1 MNHEQVIVTGAGS
14 GLGREFVKL
23 FLADGAS
30 VLAVSLRADELEA
43 LRVDCNAGD
52 RLHTLVLDLSKH
64 DAAEAL
70 VAHCGANNVV
80 VDTLVNN
87 AGFACFGDVVDTDPA
102 RLENMIMLNV
112 VTLTK
117 LSTLFGKQMQQ
128 RGRGNILNVGSTA
141 GMMATVRFAA
151 YGASKAY
158 VNQFSYALR
167 AELAP
172 TVNVTCLTPG
182 AVSTK
187 FAEAA
192 RIDAFDKPSVLKHW
206 FAAGKASSP
215 VDVARAG
222 YRGMRERKAQ
232 VLVGLGSTSAWL
244 ASRLLPPSLIPRL
257 VKHF

>member
-1 MNHEQVIVTGAGS
+1 VSTEQVIVTGAGS
-14 GLGREFVKL
+14 GIGREFVKL
-23 FLADGAS
+23 FLADAAS
-30 VLAVSLRADELEA
+30 VLAVSLRADELDA
-43 LRVDCNAGD
+43 LRIDCNAGD
-52 RLHTLVLDLSKH
+52 RLRTLVLDLSKH

-70 VAHCGANNVV
+70 VEHCATNDII

-87 AGFACFGDVVDTDPA
+87 AGFACFGDVVDSDA
-102 RLENMIMLNV
+102 LRLENMIMLNV

-117 LSTLFGKQMQQ
+117 LSTLFGRQMKQ

-151 YGASKAY
+151 YGASKAF

-192 RIDAFDKPSVLKHW
+192 GIDEFHRPSLLKHW
-206 FAAGKASSP
+206 FATGKASSP

-222 YRGMRERKAQ
+222 YRGLRAGEAQ

>member
-1 MNHEQVIVTGAGS
+1 MSEQVIVTGAGS

-23 FLADGAS
+23 FLDDGAS
-30 VLAVSLRADELEA
+30 VLAVSLLAEELEV
-43 LRVDCNAGD
+43 LRAECAVPD
-52 RLHTLVLDLSKH
+52 RLQTLVVDLSTH

-70 VAHCGANNVV
+70 VEHCATHHIV

-87 AGFACFGDVVDTDPA
+87 AGFACFGDVVDTDAA
-102 RLENMIMLNV
+102 RLENMITLNV

-117 LSTLFGKQMQQ
+117 LSTLFGKQMRE

-172 TVNVTCLTPG
+172 AVNVTCLTPG
-182 AVSTK
+182 AVSTN
-187 FAEAA
+187 FATAA
-192 RIDAFDKPSVLKHW
+192 RIDAFNKPSLLKHW

-222 YRGMRERKAQ
+222 YRGMRDGKAQ